1 MMELMKRSIRCAIVL
16 PLVLGPLAGATSAQ
30 DADAPEDFRPLQL
43 IFHLVQADGFT
54 EQDPEI
60 ADVVTELRKLFNFKG
75 YRLLSTSV
83 QNIVL
88 ERSYA
93 DRLDGSGTQRIVV
106 GDSDVPWELSVDVT
120 SRPSSPAMRVEVSLT
135 SVVDWSIRENA
146 RRDPVERYLEASVTV
161 RDGQKVVL
169 GSTRPSAE
177 EPTLIL
183 VVTPRSGSEGQ
194 GRCGSGP

>member
-1 MMELMKRSIRCAIVL
+1 MTDTTKRSTRSAL
-16 PLVLGPLAGATSAQ
+16 FLFLALGPLAGVAYAQ
-30 DADAPEDFRPLQL
+30 DEDAPEDFRPVQL

-60 ADVVTELRKLFNFKG
+60 ADVVTELRKLLSFRG

-88 ERSYA
+88 ENDYPGR
-93 DRLDGSGTQRIVV
+93 DLDGSGTQRIVV
-106 GDSDVPWELSVDVT
+106 GDSGEPWALSVDVT
-120 SRPSSPAMRVEVSLT
+120 ARPSSPTMRVEVSLT
-135 SVVDWSIRENA
+135 SVVAWSIRENA
-146 RRDPVERYLEASVTV
+146 RRDPVETYLEASVTV

-183 VVTPRSGSEGQ
+183 VVAPRFGSEG
-194 GRCGSGP
+194 

>member
-1 MMELMKRSIRCAIVL
+1 MMELMKRSVRCALVL
-16 PLVLGPLAGATSAQ
+16 PLLLGPLAGVASAQ
-30 DADAPEDFRPLQL
+30 DEDASGVFRQLQL

-88 ERSYA
+88 ERVYSG
-93 DRLDGSGTQRIVV
+93 RLDGSGTQRIVV
-106 GDSDVPWELSVDVT
+106 GESGEPWALSVDVT
-120 SRPSSPAMRVEVSLT
+120 ARPPSPTMRVAVSLT
-135 SVVDWSIRENA
+135 SVVAWSIREHA
-146 RRDPVERYLEASVTV
+146 TRDPVETYLEASVTV

-177 EPTLIL
+177 EPALIL
-183 VVTPRSGSEGQ
+183 VVTPRFDPAG
-194 GRCGSGP
+194 

>member
-1 MMELMKRSIRCAIVL
+1 MMIEMAKSWVRCAVI
-16 PLVLGPLAGATSAQ
+16 PALVLGLVSGVANAQ
-30 DADAPEDFRPLQL
+30 DGDAEEFRHVQL
-43 IFHLVQADGFT
+43 LFYLVQADGFT

-60 ADVVTELRKLFNFKG
+60 SDIVTELNKLFNFKG

-88 ERSYA
+88 E
-93 DRLDGSGTQRIVV
+93 DRTGLNRLGGHGIQRIVA
-106 GDSDVPWELSVDVT
+106 GDSEVPWALSVNVT
-120 SRPSSPAMRVEVSLT
+120 ARPSSPTIRVEVSLT
-135 SVVDWSIRENA
+135 SVVGREL
-146 RRDPVERYLEASVTV
+146 VERYLEASVTM

-183 VVTPRSGSEGQ
+183 VVTPKFDPG
-194 GRCGSGP
+194 GPTCCETRR

>member
-1 MMELMKRSIRCAIVL
+1 MIETMKRSVRCLLFPAL
-16 PLVLGPLAGATSAQ
+16 LLGPLAGVASAQ

-83 QNIVL
+83 QNVVL
-88 ERSYA
+88 ERHYSG
-93 DRLDGSGTQRIVV
+93 RLDGSGTQRIVV
-106 GDSDVPWELSVDVT
+106 GDSAEPWALSVDVT
-120 SRPSSPAMRVEVSLT
+120 AHPSSPTMRVAVRLT
-135 SVVDWSIRENA
+135 SVVAWSIREHA
-146 RRDPVERYLEASVTV
+146 TRDPVETYLEASVTV
-161 RDGQKVVL
+161 RGGQKVVL

-177 EPTLIL
+177 EPALIL
-183 VVTPRSGSEGQ
+183 VVTPRFDPAG
-194 GRCGSGP
+194 